1 MLGPLH
7 FYVNFRVSLSVSAEE
22 NLLGFWQVLF
32 WIYRSIWE
40 NCHLPI
46 HKHRLSLHLFWSS
59 SLSAMFYSLGLCLTL
74 LLLKLFLSILFFLLL
89 WMELFSLE
97 PVCLNIILYCWGERK
112 SQGWFLRFPGWV
124 VGGIVEPPF
133 DKKNSGE
140 GADLGFVRKW
150 HVREVEFEE

>member
-1 MLGPLH
+1 MLG
-7 FYVNFRVSLSVSAEE
+7 SACQF
-22 NLLGFWQVLF
+22 LLKKTCWDFGRYCFE
-32 WIYRSIWE
+32 SIDQFGRIAILML
-40 NCHLPI
+40 HLPI